1 MKKALLF
8 LGLCLNLFMLNA
20 QTPNLPT
27 DRQLIETTI
36 QLYFDGWATGDTN
49 KLGKAMHATCHLK
62 VFRDGTFLD
71 IPRLDYLNRFKPH
84 ERDKNLTTHIVY
96 VDITDNKVA
105 GAKVEIN
112 AATLKFTDYFNLMK
126 TSEGWFIVD
135 KISTNSPHKTIVT
148 NVPKPE
154 KEVIIEGL
162 KRPWSIA
169 FLSEENVL
177 ITEKEGDLLKM
188 NLVTKVKTPIK
199 GFPTDIVDSIG
210 AYHFGDNSGIFEVV
224 LDPNFT
230 QNKWVYISYATESK
244 EGKTTKVIRGKL
256 ENDALQ
262 DVQTLLIAT
271 PYSADRYH
279 YGGGM
284 VFGQDGKLYIT
295 IGERLFTEKDEPEIP
310 IAQDVRDRR
319 GKIYRINPDGSIPDD
334 NPNFG
339 SNAVKGLYALGIRA
353 AQGLTVEPVTKKI
366 WFSEHGTIQGDEINV
381 LKAGANYG
389 WPIKTTGKYRFEGYN
404 PVKTKDSVYTDP
416 VWSWFH
422 TVAPTGLTFYTGD
435 EFPLWKNNLLVAG
448 LSKGSL
454 WRMTI
459 EGESIKSAEE
469 LFIDSRVRVRKITQS
484 PMGKLYI
491 LTDDKN
497 GQLIRIKNGAK

>member
-1 MKKALLF
+1 MKKVLLF
-8 LGLCLNLFMLNA
+8 LGLCLYLFTLNA
-20 QTPNLPT
+20 QTPNPPT
-27 DRQLIETTI
+27 DRQLIENTI

-49 KLGKAMHATCHLK
+49 KLGKAMHVSCHLK
-62 VFRDGTFLD
+62 NFRDGKFLD
-71 IPRLDYLNRFKPH
+71 IPRLDYLSRFKPR

-96 VDITDNKVA
+96 VDITDNKIA

-112 AATLKFTDYFNLMK
+112 TATLKFTDYFNLMK

-135 KISTNSPHKTIVT
+135 KISTNAPFKTLVA

-154 KEVIIEGL
+154 KEVILEGL

-177 ITEKEGDLLKM
+177 ITEKEGDLLSI
-188 NLVTKVKTPIK
+188 NLTTKVKTPIK

-210 AYHFGDNSGIFEVV
+210 AYHFGDNSGIFEVL
-224 LDPNFT
+224 LDPNFS
-230 QNKWVYISYATESK
+230 QNKWVYVSYATENK

-256 ENDALQ
+256 ENNELQ
-262 DVQTLLIAT
+262 QVQTLLLAT

-295 IGERLFTEKDEPEIP
+295 IGERLFNEKDEPEIP
-310 IAQDVRDRR
+310 FAQDVRDRR
-319 GKIYRINPDGSIPDD
+319 GKIYRINPDGSIPQD
-334 NPNFG
+334 NPDFG
-339 SNAVKGLYALGIRA
+339 ANAVAGLYAIGIRA
-353 AQGLTVEPVTKKI
+353 AQGLTVEPMSKKI

-381 LKAGANYG
+381 LTPRANYG

-404 PVKTKDSVYTDP
+404 PQKTKDSVYTEP
-416 VWSWFH
+416 LWSWSH

-454 WRMTI
+454 WRMTV
-459 EGESIKSAEE
+459 EGETVKSAEE
-469 LFIDSRVRVRKITQS
+469 LFIDSRVRARKIIQS

-491 LTDDKN
+491 LTDEIN
-497 GQLIRIKNGAK
+497 GKLVRIKNGAK

>member
-8 LGLCLNLFMLNA
+8 LGLCLTVFTLNA
-20 QTPNLPT
+20 QTPNPLT
-27 DRQLIETTI
+27 DRQQIENTI

-62 VFRDGTFLD
+62 NFREGKFYD
-71 IPRLDYLNRFKPH
+71 ISRLDYLSRFKPR

-96 VDITDNKVA
+96 VDITENKVA

-112 AATLKFTDYFNLMK
+112 TATLKFTDYFNLMK

-135 KISTNSPHKTIVT
+135 KISTNSPHKTIVA
-148 NVPKPE
+148 NVTKPE
-154 KEVIIEGL
+154 KEVILEGL

-169 FLSEENVL
+169 FLNEDEAL
-177 ITEKEGDLLKM
+177 ITEKEGDLLRIDLK
-188 NLVTKVKTPIK
+188 TKQKTPIK

-230 QNKWVYISYATESK
+230 QNKWVYLSYSTENK

-262 DVQTLLIAT
+262 NVQTLLIAT

-295 IGERLFTEKDEPEIP
+295 VGERLFTEKDEPEIP

-319 GKIYRINPDGSIPDD
+319 GKIYRINPDGSIPND

-339 SNAVKGLYALGIRA
+339 ANAVAGLYAIGIRA
-353 AQGLTVEPVTKKI
+353 AQSLTVEPMTNKI

-422 TVAPTGLTFYTGD
+422 TVAPTGLMFYTGD

-454 WRMTI
+454 WRMI
-459 EGESIKSAEE
+459 IDGETIKSAEE
-469 LFIDSRVRVRKITQS
+469 LFIDSRVRARKIVQS

-497 GQLIRIKNGAK
+497 GQLVRIKNGTK